1 MTPRLSVI
9 VVAYNSLDHLRET
22 LPPVM
27 GELALADELIVVD
40 NGSADGLADALP
52 RLFPAA
58 RLVVAPGNLGFA
70 AGVNLG
76 ADAAR
81 GDLLVLLNPDATVQ
95 AGWGEAIR
103 ELWGSD
109 WAAWMGLVTM
119 DGGAAINTSGGVL
132 HFTGLG
138 WAGQAGAPIGRAPV
152 GVMEVGF
159 LSGACLALPRTTW
172 AGVGGFPPEFFMY
185 CEDVDLS
192 LRLRLAGGRIA
203 VNPRAVAVHDYDFHK
218 GAAKWRLLERN
229 RWATIVRTY
238 PSALLAL
245 IAPALVAA
253 ELAIWL
259 AAIRGG
265 WAGMK
270 ARATLDVW
278 RALPRLR
285 RERRAIQAT
294 RTIGADAFAAG
305 LTAELSSGYLGD
317 VARDPWV
324 GRLLALYWRAVR
336 ALLALPGVSGPP
348 ATDTTRP

>member
-9 VVAYNSLDHLRET
+9 IVAYNSLDDLRET
-22 LPPVM
+22 LPPLM
-27 GELALADELIVVD
+27 GELRAADEVVVVD
-40 NGSADGLADALP
+40 NGSADGLVEALP
-52 RLFPAA
+52 RLFPAM
-58 RLVVAPGNLGFA
+58 RLIVAPGNLGFA

-103 ELWGSD
+103 ELWGSQ

-138 WAGQAGAPIGRAPV
+138 WAGQAGAPSSAAPA
-152 GVMEVGF
+152 GVTEVGF
-159 LSGACLALPRTTW
+159 LSGACLALPRKTW
-172 AGVGGFPPEFFMY
+172 ARAGGFPPEFFMY

-203 VNPRAVAVHDYDFHK
+203 VNPHAVAVHDYDFHK
-218 GAAKWRLLERN
+218 GASKWRLLERN

-245 IAPALVAA
+245 VAPALAAA

-259 AAIRGG
+259 VAIRGG

-270 ARATLDVW
+270 ARASVDVL
-278 RALPRLR
+278 RSFPRLR

-294 RTIGADAFAAG
+294 RAIGAAAFAAG
-305 LTAELSSGYLGD
+305 LTAELSSEYLGD
-317 VARDPWV
+317 VARNPWV
-324 GRLLALYWRAVR
+324 GRLLGLYWGAVR
-336 ALLALPGVSGPP
+336 ALLALPGLSGEP
-348 ATDTTRP
+348 ATGTTRP